1 MAKTLVEAYADRL
14 SAAEKVLGINMS
26 REKKVFTARIL
37 NTVNRRLTEAL
48 DNSVG
53 TQRSDMGAYKVFC
66 LNMANVV
73 APSLIA
79 PEILLDVPMDAITG
93 NIVYNEYVAGSNKG
107 NVVAGQSVFNNPFAL
122 PQEGNADGNYTA
134 GMVAVDDDKFGEA
147 SSNKI
152 TVTLDWSKVAPNSLL
167 ITTAVGK
174 TAYTSTETGC
184 SAVDSVTVDGVALT
198 ASTDYTTS
206 SGAVTLT
213 QAVANAA
220 IGKTIAF
227 SGTGDGASVKGT
239 GTTYYIYDVDGTI
252 YYSTT
257 KPTTSRVTGNGSVE
271 FKRTATGGSAFADAE
286 LFYGS
291 FRDATYDSQGT
302 KGFVKLPDNGTP
314 VIAEGGVFS
323 IQYYYDNVY
332 VPQNDLPILN
342 VRKNRIAVEAKVRR
356 IAINYAQLAAYQ
368 NSTDYGED
376 LQSELTKQAVGQ
388 LKYDIDVEAVRTL
401 LDLAQQAGAE
411 AGEIAGVGSNRLEWN
426 RTQPIGVSLQ
436 EHYASFAQVLAQ
448 ASQAIYDRT
457 RKFMANF
464 AVVASDILPILD
476 LVPGFQ
482 KASTNNINGPFYA
495 GNVNGLKVY
504 VTPSYA
510 KGQFVVGLNAGRLEG
525 SAAALCMY
533 MPIAPTQLLGFAD
546 GTMSQGFST
555 AYDIVGLNKWLV
567 VEGLVTGDAN
577 TYWAQNAKGTFIHT
591 STATI
596 G

>member
-1 MAKTLVEAYADRL
+1 MTKTLVEAYADRL

-53 TQRSDMGAYKVFC
+53 TNRSDMGAYKVFC

-79 PEILLDVPMDAITG
+79 PEILLDVPMDSIVG

-107 NVVAGQSVFNNPFAL
+107 NVGIGSVFNTPFDL
-122 PQEGNADGNYTA
+122 PQQGNADGNYTA
-134 GMVAVDDDKFGEA
+134 SLVTSNIASAVTTYSLRWTPVVPGTVHIQDGTTTTTHYLDDGIGGFKTYTGVAAVERTTGLDGKMAYVFLNA
-147 SSNKI
+147 SGQPI
-152 TVTLDWSKVAPNSLL
+152 VGTTTADATVTY
-167 ITTAVGK
+167 GK
-174 TAYTSTETGC
+174 TR
-184 SAVDSVTVDGVALT
+184 D
-198 ASTDYTTS
+198 
-206 SGAVTLT
+206 
-213 QAVANAA
+213 ANAITGNA
-220 IGKTIAF
+220 AA
-227 SGTGDGASVKGT
+227 GTNVGDVF
-239 GTTYYIYDVDGTI
+239 GTI
-252 YYSTT
+252 TMAITAGSKLEYSY
-257 KPTTSRVTGNGSVE
+257 NN
-271 FKRTATGGSAFADAE
+271 A
-286 LFYGS
+286 
-291 FRDATYDSQGT
+291 
-302 KGFVKLPDNGTP
+302 
-314 VIAEGGVFS
+314 
-323 IQYYYDNVY
+323 Y

-388 LKYDIDVEAVRTL
+388 LKYDIDVEAVKTL

-411 AGEIAGVGSNRLEWN
+411 AGEIAGVGSNKLEWS

-504 VTPSYA
+504 VTPSYK

-567 VEGLVTGDAN
+567 VEGQVTGTSN
-577 TYWAQNAKGTFIHT
+577 TYWAQNSGSLSVAMPGNT
-591 STATI
+591 SDTPFYNQVI
-596 G
+596 SG